1 MVQFILRTIL
11 LLVAYVLVSIY
22 AGIGS
27 IPLFGG
33 IVFICI
39 WLCVRD
45 MKEIGIWIIVC
56 ALCLSIMWYDQWGV
70 FFCAMIISA
79 YVFDAMRTQLVRSN
93 NAGAIWLFL
102 VIQGI
107 ALIAD
112 FCVNMIYAHH
122 VSYGI
127 VMYGG
132 AIALTACVFIILLW
146 GIGFVEKIIRVYAHD
161 DARGHV

>member
-1 MVQFILRTIL
+1 ML
-11 LLVAYVLVSIY
+11 AGIY

-33 IVFICI
+33 VIFICI

-56 ALCLSIMWYDQWGV
+56 ALCLSVMWYDRWGV

-79 YVFDAMRTQLVRSN
+79 YVFDTVRTQLVRSN
-93 NAGAIWLFL
+93 NAGAVWLFL

-107 ALIAD
+107 ALVAD
-112 FCVNMIYAHH
+112 LCVNMIYVHR
-122 VSYGI
+122 VSYG
-127 VMYGG
+127 VWMYGG
-132 AIALTACVFIILLW
+132 AIALTACVFIILLR

-161 DARGHV
+161 DARGHI